1 MVKEK
6 SDDLFKFGSFGTVFK
21 DKEQVTKMGKKLKI
35 GIVLDNKVNK
45 WALQRFEPLKD
56 KYDITVFVGQR
67 NDYDV
72 SAIGLKKI
80 FLSHSSEIV
89 LVLKNPA
96 TAYKR
101 ILRAPY
107 KRMDFYY
114 FSLQKY
120 LGEMDV
126 VYSGDITRSAYT
138 LASLKEKFGYKF
150 ILSYWENIPYR
161 SVFDKKMDFYKK
173 YVMEKVDLFLPYTN
187 TAKETL
193 RIEGVDEKNM
203 RVIYPGVDIERF
215 KPGEKPAYLL
225 NKYNIPEKSF
235 VILYI
240 GKLVSWKGIHNLIY
254 MAKILKENG
263 INDFIVVVAGRGAQK
278 ENMKKVMEAS
288 NTTDHFRFLDFVS
301 YNEIPDIHR
310 MAAVLVLPSYPIMYW
325 QEQFGMV
332 LAEAMASGTPV
343 ISTLSGSI
351 PEVVGDS
358 AVLIPPGD
366 YNALADNVMKLMEDR
381 ALRDDFSKKGRVRA
395 ERLFDSQK
403 IANEFLDV
411 MNQIAM

>member
-1 MVKEK
+1 
-6 SDDLFKFGSFGTVFK
+6 
-21 DKEQVTKMGKKLKI
+21 MGKKLKI

-89 LVLKNPA
+89 LALKNPA

-161 SVFDKKMDFYKK
+161 SVFDKKMDCYKK
-173 YVMEKVDLFLPYTN
+173 YVMDKRGIELFVTSK
-187 TAKETL
+187 T
-193 RIEGVDEKNM
+193 
-203 RVIYPGVDIERF
+203 
-215 KPGEKPAYLL
+215 
-225 NKYNIPEKSF
+225 SS
-235 VILYI
+235 LY
-240 GKLVSWKGIHNLIY
+240 
-254 MAKILKENG
+254 
-263 INDFIVVVAGRGAQK
+263 
-278 ENMKKVMEAS
+278 
-288 NTTDHFRFLDFVS
+288 
-301 YNEIPDIHR
+301 PDI
-310 MAAVLVLPSYPIMYW
+310 PIYV
-325 QEQFGMV
+325 FPR
-332 LAEAMASGTPV
+332 T
-343 ISTLSGSI
+343 
-351 PEVVGDS
+351 
-358 AVLIPPGD
+358 
-366 YNALADNVMKLMEDR
+366 
-381 ALRDDFSKKGRVRA
+381 
-395 ERLFDSQK
+395 
-403 IANEFLDV
+403 
-411 MNQIAM
+411 

>member
-1 MVKEK
+1 
-6 SDDLFKFGSFGTVFK
+6 
-21 DKEQVTKMGKKLKI
+21 MGKNLKI

-45 WALQRFEPLKD
+45 WALQRFEPLKE
-56 KYDITVFVGQR
+56 KYDITVFVGKR
-67 NDYDV
+67 NDFDV
-72 SAIGLKKI
+72 SAIDLKKHY
-80 FLSHSSEIV
+80 LSHSREIV
-89 LVLKNPA
+89 LALQNPI
-96 TAYKR
+96 TAYR
-101 ILRAPY
+101 RVLSAPY

-120 LGEMDV
+120 LGKMDV
-126 VYSGDITRSAYT
+126 VYSGDMTRSAYT

-150 ILSYWENIPYR
+150 ILSWWENIPYR
-161 SVFDKKMDFYKK
+161 SVFDKKMDFYRK
-173 YVMEKVDLFLPYTN
+173 YVMEKVDLFLPFTN
-187 TAKETL
+187 TAKRAL
-193 RIEGVDEKNM
+193 QIEGVDENKI
-203 RVIYPGVDIERF
+203 RVIYPGVDMERF

-225 NKYNIPEKSF
+225 NKFNISETSF
-235 VILYI
+235 IVLYV

-254 MAKILKENG
+254 MAKILKGKG
-263 INDFIVVVAGRGAQK
+263 INDFTIVVAGRGAQK
-278 ENMKKVMEAS
+278 ENMKKIMEAS
-288 NTTDHFRFLDFVS
+288 NTTDYFRFLDFVS
-301 YNEIPDIHR
+301 YDEIPDIHR
-310 MAAVLVLPSYPIMYW
+310 MADVLILPSYPIMYW

-343 ISTLSGSI
+343 ISTMSGSI
-351 PEVVGDS
+351 PEVVGDA